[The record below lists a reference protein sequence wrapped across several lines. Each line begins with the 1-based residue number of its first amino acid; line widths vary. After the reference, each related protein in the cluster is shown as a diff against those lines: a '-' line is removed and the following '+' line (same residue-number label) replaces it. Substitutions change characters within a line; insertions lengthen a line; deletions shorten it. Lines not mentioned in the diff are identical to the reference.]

1 MKRIILAVVGVLSF
15 SPSAQAQTPAETIE
29 MAVDASPA
37 RFGGDAT
44 IIRWNADYT
53 YETIK
58 QGNNALVCYDRSDE
72 RDRAPFAAQCTSLT
86 NLDRVA
92 QNRRFRAQTTD
103 TAGERAMIDAAEAA
117 GTRVLPE
124 YGSIW
129 FRMDGAD
136 RESALLHATLA
147 VPGATGA
154 STGFAEARTEAGVW
168 LMDAGT
174 SAAHIMILG
183 R

>member
-1 MKRIILAVVGVLSF
+1 MKRIMLVLVGVLSV
-15 SPSAQAQTPAETIE
+15 SAGVQAQSASETIE
-29 MAVDASPA
+29 RAVDASPA
-37 RFGGDAT
+37 RFGGDAM
-44 IIRWNADYT
+44 IVRWNADHT
-53 YETIK
+53 HETIRE
-58 QGNNALVCYDRSDE
+58 GNNGLVCYDRSDE
-72 RDRAPFAAQCTSLT
+72 RDRAPFAAQCTSVN

-103 TAGERAMIDAAEAA
+103 TPGERAMIDAAEEA

-136 RESALLHATLA
+136 RVSAQLHATIA
-147 VPGATGA
+147 MPGATGA
-154 STGFAEARTEAGVW
+154 STGFRETRTPSGVW

-174 SAAHIMILG
+174 SAAHLMILG